1 MDLDQLK
8 SNVDWFLSTKL
19 GLHVLTTSA
28 MAAADLDQ
36 LESILRREGWP
47 DQPRI
52 FTMIATG
59 CDRDIGLS
67 PDDLASLVDGW
78 LRTHIQLH
86 AATVACAEDYRLL
99 TVDWSAHVPTRRES
113 IRLACL
119 LRCPKFADLD
129 AATYRPPVDPPD
141 PATLFDDPDEGDD
154 DDMDSDDESDGD
166 DAGDLAAPP
175 VGWSC
180 DGGCCRR
187 ISADDEED
195 E

>member
-19 GLHVLTTSA
+19 GLHILTTSA

-47 DQPRI
+47 EQPRI

-67 PDDLASLVDGW
+67 PDDLAALVDGW

-129 AATYRPPVDPPD
+129 ASTYRPPVDPPD

-154 DDMDSDDESDGD
+154 DMDSDDESDGD
-166 DAGDLAAPP
+166 DAGDLDAPP
-175 VGWSC
+175 VGWTC
-180 DGGCCRR
+180 DGGCCHR
-187 ISADDEED
+187 ISADDEEGD
-195 E
+195 

>member
-47 DQPRI
+47 EQPRI

-67 PDDLASLVDGW
+67 PDDLAALVEGW
-78 LRTHIQLH
+78 LRSHIQLH

-129 AATYRPPVDPPD
+129 ASTYRPPVDPPD

-154 DDMDSDDESDGD
+154 DMDSDDESDGD
-166 DAGDLAAPP
+166 DDDDLAAPP
-175 VGWSC
+175 AGWTC

-187 ISADDEED
+187 ISADDEEGD
-195 E
+195 